1 VTTNAR
7 VAHKVHAM
15 NARMVIIYRIINA
28 WPMGLI
34 FRDYYHSFAAVFA
47 IWASLF
53 IKVIRINNKRN

>member
-1 VTTNAR
+1 
-7 VAHKVHAM
+7 M